1 MSEYWRN
8 MFVNVI
14 PIILKQKF
22 KKGSFYCPFFYIKFY
37 LNILIKIVNK
47 NFTIFLISLLIYPL
61 PSLAHDIT
69 GKVGFY
75 DGLSHPVLG
84 LDHLLAMISVG
95 IISAQIGGRAIWTI
109 PTIFVILMTMG
120 GLFGFLL
127 IVQEFYFVEIGIVF
141 SVILLGIVISIE
153 NKIPTK
159 LIMVFVATFGLFHGV
174 AHGLEVP
181 AAANPILFVFGFIIG
196 TTTLH
201 LLGVVIGHVS
211 IKNNISLILLRLTGL
226 SFTVYGIYLLNQIF

>member
-1 MSEYWRN
+1 MN
-8 MFVNVI
+8 KKL
-14 PIILKQKF
+14 II
-22 KKGSFYCPFFYIKFY
+22 FYI
-37 LNILIKIVNK
+37 L
-47 NFTIFLISLLIYPL
+47 LLIYPL
-61 PSLAHDIT
+61 PSIAHDIT

-109 PTIFVILMTMG
+109 PSIFVILMTIG
-120 GLFGFLL
+120 GLFGFSL

-141 SVILLGIVISIE
+141 SVILLGIAISIE

-159 LIMVFVATFGLFHGV
+159 LIMVFVANFGLFHGI

-181 AAANPILFVFGFIIG
+181 AAANPILFILGFIIG

-201 LLGVVIGHVS
+201 LLGVVIGHLS
-211 IKNNISLILLRLTGL
+211 IKNNLSLILLRLTGV
-226 SFTVYGIYLLNQIF
+226 SFAIYGIYLLSQIF

>member
-1 MSEYWRN
+1 MN
-8 MFVNVI
+8 
-14 PIILKQKF
+14 
-22 KKGSFYCPFFYIKFY
+22 KK
-37 LNILIKIVNK
+37 LI
-47 NFTIFLISLLIYPL
+47 IFLISLLTFPL
-61 PSLAHDIT
+61 PTLAHDIM

-95 IISAQIGGRAIWTI
+95 IISAQIGGRAIWTV
-109 PTIFVILMTMG
+109 PSIFVILMTIG

-141 SVILLGIVISIE
+141 SVILLGIGISIE

-159 LIMVFVATFGLFHGV
+159 LIMIFVATFGLFHGI

-226 SFTVYGIYLLNQIF
+226 SFAVYGIYLLNQIF